1 MLQQQR
7 REAALAAQAGP
18 LRVVA
23 VQRPADIE
31 EARSG
36 LPITGMEQEVV
47 EAVALHDVVVLC
59 GQTGCGKTTQ
69 VGWKGRAGGSL
80 LDSCRLRACLCV
92 GVRRV
97 LCCLSGMCYSGRG
110 NFLLGPVDVLLVLPC
125 CKPTPGMLQSPRLP
139 YLSRQGYMAG

>member
-69 VGWKGRAGGSL
+69 VGWESRDVWVWLGSH
-80 LDSCRLRACLCV
+80 RLRGHLCV
-92 GVRRV
+92 GVHRV
-97 LCCLSGMCYSGRG
+97 LCCLSGMCYSG
-110 NFLLGPVDVLLVLPC
+110 
-125 CKPTPGMLQSPRLP
+125 
-139 YLSRQGYMAG
+139 